1 MVAGSRFSC
10 GPGPDPTICRLYI
23 KKVNQ
28 LSWLRVERA
37 TPPACRLLLWLIV
50 LLTSLAAAGQI
61 AGKMYTVSAQQLRVP
76 TKARAHLKLAQREF
90 GRSNLGG
97 AEKEIDQALQV
108 DSICAAAFS
117 MRALLRLA
125 SRDFNGAIENATRAI
140 ALDPNESDAYV
151 ALATAYNSL
160 TEFQKAEVT
169 AQRALGT
176 RSDFWQGRL
185 ELAKSFYGQGR
196 LVPALRELDKLNRD
210 FPDVHLVRANILMR
224 LNRGE
229 EAMVEFRQFL
239 REAPGDPRSEQV
251 VRIVNRASAASP
263 PTPSR

>member
-1 MVAGSRFSC
+1 MVAGSRFSR
-10 GPGPDPTICRLYI
+10 GLSPERTICHLYI

-37 TPPACRLLLWLIV
+37 TLACHLLLSLIV
-50 LLTSLAAAGQI
+50 LLTSLAAAAQI
-61 AGKMYTVSAQQLRVP
+61 SGEMYTVSAQQLRVP

-90 GRSNLGG
+90 SRSNLAG

-160 TEFQKAEVT
+160 TEF
-169 AQRALGT
+169 
-176 RSDFWQGRL
+176 
-185 ELAKSFYGQGR
+185 
-196 LVPALRELDKLNRD
+196 
-210 FPDVHLVRANILMR
+210 
-224 LNRGE
+224 
-229 EAMVEFRQFL
+229 
-239 REAPGDPRSEQV
+239 
-251 VRIVNRASAASP
+251 
-263 PTPSR
+263 

>member
-1 MVAGSRFSC
+1 MVARSRFSR
-10 GPGPDPTICRLYI
+10 GPSPERTICPLYI

-28 LSWLRVERA
+28 LSWLPVERA
-37 TPPACRLLLWLIV
+37 TPPAYRLLLSLIV
-50 LLTSLAAAGQI
+50 LLTSLAAAAQI
-61 AGKMYTVSAQQLRVP
+61 SGEMYTVSAQQLRVP

-90 GRSNLGG
+90 SRSNLAG

-160 TEFQKAEVT
+160 TERK
-169 AQRALGT
+169 
-176 RSDFWQGRL
+176 
-185 ELAKSFYGQGR
+185 
-196 LVPALRELDKLNRD
+196 
-210 FPDVHLVRANILMR
+210 
-224 LNRGE
+224 
-229 EAMVEFRQFL
+229 
-239 REAPGDPRSEQV
+239 PRSQ
-251 VRIVNRASAASP
+251 ASLTPNNAGRRPMPSTGFAIRRTACFWMASE
-263 PTPSR
+263 TTKITTGWEL